1 MIKEIFSAALA
12 GVVLAGCC
20 CNTCVEFKEVDPDN
34 YPVSAQRVTEK
45 ITIDGKL
52 EEKVWQQTPAVE
64 LIQIPFFRG

>member
-34 YPVSAQRVTEK
+34 YPVSAKRVAEK
-45 ITIDGKL
+45 IKAIRAL
-52 EEKVWQQTPAVE
+52 QCQIQTQMANPN
-64 LIQIPFFRG
+64 QPNQNTR